1 MCVLTAIRPVTEV
14 LVRYEDHTVSVA
26 YELACG
32 CVKLRPATLAD
43 LERLPLLDADADSA
57 GVLGGAMSPWE
68 DGPDDSAVLPI
79 AA

>member
-1 MCVLTAIRPVTEV
+1 MVVTMCAFTAIRPVTEV
-14 LVRYEDHTVSVA
+14 LVRYEDSTVFVA

-43 LERLPLLDADADSA
+43 LEKGMPLLEGSADTDASDEPAIPA
-57 GVLGGAMSPWE
+57 LA
-68 DGPDDSAVLPI
+68 L